1 MFKLVSVEL
10 WSSRVLSYS
19 KELGHDTSSTLQHVE
34 MWGPSIRTVV
44 ALAED
49 LTGNAQS
56 LARYNA
62 TRAAMTICALHGN
75 ITQAM
80 MTHQVSDLVFHRPGY
95 DKKGKRC
102 HYLEPCIPTEHL
114 AGILEEH
121 RTQAHKALTNDQSL
135 AMFAHLSRHVN
146 TRSADAR
153 IVESRMH
160 ARLLVGTE
168 HEERLRISKSV
179 GSGVAEHWLEPVVKL
194 LPGTLAALGN
204 VGDSTSFY
212 WIPLLASS
220 PGIDAVLG
228 DGKGRIFA
236 LQAATQ
242 NAEDH
247 CSPVAGLRSLWSI
260 LRPEVRSACRLHMV
274 VVADRQE
281 TADDLVL
288 QFSKDIQNQWTEL
301 EVEIWGSNIW

>member
-1 MFKLVSVEL
+1 M
-10 WSSRVLSYS
+10 VLTRSLYS

-80 MTHQVSDLVFHRPGY
+80 MTHQVSDLVFHRPEY

-135 AMFAHLSRHVN
+135 AMFAHLSRY
-146 TRSADAR
+146 TKSGCPLRLKPCSAPAKHPSRYTAR
-153 IVESRMH
+153 
-160 ARLLVGTE
+160 
-168 HEERLRISKSV
+168 
-179 GSGVAEHWLEPVVKL
+179 
-194 LPGTLAALGN
+194 
-204 VGDSTSFY
+204 
-212 WIPLLASS
+212 
-220 PGIDAVLG
+220 
-228 DGKGRIFA
+228 
-236 LQAATQ
+236 
-242 NAEDH
+242 
-247 CSPVAGLRSLWSI
+247 
-260 LRPEVRSACRLHMV
+260 
-274 VVADRQE
+274 
-281 TADDLVL
+281 
-288 QFSKDIQNQWTEL
+288 
-301 EVEIWGSNIW
+301 